1 MPVTIQPAS
10 HAARAIR
17 HDRRYQNVQD
27 PLQLLNHA
35 CFSGR
40 QGPQGLL
47 QSSFDP
53 QTVEA
58 IGASS
63 NGFVKGAI
71 RAYSD
76 HHHLRIRPEDVWF
89 AILSQLSLYINAH
102 AEEFRGKFVPHEGKK
117 ELELEYDGTRYT
129 VDFGGIAKDM
139 GEFIEQNVVDAEL
152 REWMMPAFTTT
163 TQTDVVI
170 ASILLMGLTQKYF
183 DFKIK
188 LRCGLP
194 SVILLGER
202 SDWDLILR
210 RIEKLK
216 EYGEEPMEFYKLLCP
231 VISRFV
237 QSFDNPASTET
248 INFWQRI
255 AHHIPGES
263 GPDYYSGWITA
274 FCFWGAEGK
283 TLWKPQSNFRYM
295 NVPKLELDG
304 VAYHVLEADDIPSG
318 YTSVPV
324 KVDDNGFVFMAK
336 MIAGSVGTRYIGG
349 NTIQPESG
357 WWMFE
362 DDKGQSEERLEG
374 AGGKRRG

>member
-1 MPVTIQPAS
+1 M
-10 HAARAIR
+10 
-17 HDRRYQNVQD
+17 RRELYD
-27 PLQLLNHA
+27 MI
-35 CFSGR
+35 GDTR
-40 QGPQGLL
+40 IPQGLL
-47 QSSFDP
+47 QSFDP

-129 VDFGGIAKDM
+129 VDFGGIAKDI

-163 TQTDVVI
+163 TQTDVVV
-170 ASILLMGLTQKYF
+170 ASVLLMGLTQKYF

-194 SVILLGER
+194 SK
-202 SDWDLILR
+202 

-216 EYGEEPMEFYKLLCP
+216 EYGEEPMEFYKLLRP

-295 NVPKLELDG
+295 NVPKLELDD

-324 KVDDNGFVFMAK
+324 KVDDSGYVFMAK

-349 NTIQPESG
+349 NTIQRKRLV
-357 WWMFE
+357 
-362 DDKGQSEERLEG
+362 DD
-374 AGGKRRG
+374 

>member
-1 MPVTIQPAS
+1 MPVTVKPAS
-10 HAARAIR
+10 HPASHIR
-17 HDRRYQNVQD
+17 SKPYD
-27 PLQLLNHA
+27 PVKSPLELLNQA
-35 CFSGR
+35 CFAGR
-40 QGPQGLL
+40 KGSEGLL

-53 QTVEA
+53 QTVRS

-102 AEEFRGKFVPHEGKK
+102 AEEFRGKFVSHEGKK
-117 ELELEYDGTRYT
+117 ELELIYDGTRFT
-129 VDFGGIAKDM
+129 VDFGRVAKDM
-139 GEFIEQNVVDAEL
+139 GEFIEANVVDAEL

-163 TQTDVVI
+163 TQNDVVV

-183 DFKIK
+183 DFKIR

-194 SVILLGER
+194 SVTLLGER
-202 SDWDLILR
+202 SDWELILK

-216 EYGEEPMEFYKLLCP
+216 EYGEEPTEFYKLLRP

-237 QSFDNPASTET
+237 RSFDDPTSKET
-248 INFWQRI
+248 ISFWQRI
-255 AHHIPGES
+255 AHYIPGMS
-263 GPDYYSGWITA
+263 GPSYYSGWITA

-283 TLWKPQSNFRYM
+283 TLWKPRSCSRYM
-295 NVPKLELDG
+295 GDPALELDG
-304 VAYHVLEADDIPSG
+304 VAYHLIESDDIPAG
-318 YTSVPV
+318 FTSVPV
-324 KVDDNGFVFMAK
+324 KVDDNGYVFMAK
-336 MIAGSVGTRYIGG
+336 MVAGSIGTRYIGDD
-349 NTIQPESG
+349 TMQPESG

-362 DDKGQSEERLEG
+362 DDRGQSEEQTG
-374 AGGKRRG
+374 RRR